1 MDKIDR
7 EILRILVADGR
18 RSYREIGEAVHLS
31 ANAVAER
38 MRRLLKDGT
47 VRAIRAVVDPA
58 ALGVTVEAQI
68 DVKLRPT
75 TSAEAF
81 EAAIRELPQVIS
93 ATLMT
98 GSFDYA
104 LRVACVDRNELVD
117 VTETIR
123 NKAGALETY
132 SRVIL
137 REVRLGSWYGA

>member
-7 EILRILVADGR
+7 EILRVLVKDGR
-18 RSYREIGEAVHLS
+18 CSYNDLAQRVHLS

-38 MRRLLKDGT
+38 VRRLQRDRTIRGF
-47 VRAIRAVVDPA
+47 RAIVDPA
-58 ALGVTVEAQI
+58 ALGRTVEAQI

-75 TSAEAF
+75 TTAADF
-81 EAAIRELPQVIS
+81 ERALRDLPQVTA

-98 GSFDYA
+98 GSYDYA
-104 LRVACVDRNELVD
+104 LRVECADRAELVE

-123 NKAGALETY
+123 NRAGALETY

-137 REVRLGSWYGA
+137 REVSLLPDR

>member
-7 EILRILVADGR
+7 EILRVLVADGR
-18 RSYREIGEAVHLS
+18 CSYNDLAQQVHLS

-38 MRRLLKDGT
+38 VRRLVREGT
-47 VRAIRAVVDPA
+47 IRGFRAVVDPA
-58 ALGVTVEAQI
+58 ALGRTVEAQI

-75 TSAEAF
+75 TSAAEF
-81 EAAIRELPQVIS
+81 ERAIRELPQVTS

-98 GSFDYA
+98 GSYDYA
-104 LRVACVDRNELVD
+104 LRVECADRAELVE

-123 NKAGALETY
+123 NRAGALETY

-137 REVRLGSWYGA
+137 REVPLRVTV